1 MPIHRWRLSAFVFHH
16 RWVLAVGA
24 GLLALLGIA
33 LAPQIK
39 FDYSPWAILEG
50 YESRLSDAGSVVAS
64 GDNSEILLLLVESAE
79 GETVLS
85 EPGLVWQRWVV
96 GEIMEL
102 PGVGTVYAFCDI
114 PGGTSPLMLPRLTG
128 YLISEDRQHA
138 NIVIRPATD
147 DDTAAQIIS
156 RRIDEIVAGSP
167 PPQGWQ
173 THQAGWPA
181 IHAMVMRDLRS
192 DQHRLMPV
200 SGVVIVI
207 LLAVAFRR
215 TLDVLLPL
223 LTIVAAMAWFMV
235 FMAATGQTIGLL
247 SGILPA
253 VLFAIG
259 TANCVHILTRHI
271 ETGSLSGFAPRRAAL
286 RTLWQMALPCL
297 LTVTTTAI
305 GFATLY
311 GARAGMLHTF
321 AWQAVVGLALLYVA
335 LLWLM
340 IGLLPLVRRRSNGEA
355 IGHDLLARSATAM
368 ASLGARR
375 PKIVLLV
382 GLAVLAACVW
392 SGQRSPVNAS
402 IAAVYDKDN
411 PILEG
416 VQIVEDHFMG
426 FSEVAVVLE
435 AESAEA
441 LSAAET
447 AAALNEFVVFAK
459 KQDLV
464 LKAEPPVGEMGRMV
478 VEEETGRAGRQV
490 LTLRVDYLGS
500 RSMCALVDKLNE
512 GLATAFEGMALRAR
526 LGGQSVDY
534 ARVIR
539 WVVQEFMISFVGTS
553 VVILTLIG
561 LLFRSIRMGL
571 IAVIPN
577 AVPLAVTWGYIG
589 LMGYD
594 MNISNII
601 IFSIGLG
608 MAVDDSVHALARFRQ
623 EIAVDGDV
631 SAAIHRC
638 YRSTGRAIILTT
650 IVIVVGMSVLLAS
663 NFVPT
668 RRFAELTAVTMIAA
682 VLGDVIL
689 LPACLKL
696 FWRPR
701 RGF

>member
-1 MPIHRWRLSAFVFHH
+1 MPIRRWRLSSFVFRH
-16 RWVLAVGA
+16 RWVLTVVA
-24 GLLALLGIA
+24 GIVAAIGVA

-39 FDYSPWAILEG
+39 FDYSPWAILDG
-50 YESRLSDAGSVVAS
+50 YESRLSDAGSLVQS
-64 GDNSEILLLLVESAE
+64 GDNSEILLVLVEASD
-79 GETVLS
+79 GETVVGES
-85 EPGLVWQRWVV
+85 GLAWQREFVSR
-96 GEIMEL
+96 IKSL
-102 PGVGTVYAFCDI
+102 PAVGTVYAPSDM
-114 PGGTSPLMLPRLTG
+114 SALMLKALEG
-128 YLISEDRQHA
+128 KLISADRRHA
-138 NIVIRPATD
+138 NIVVIPTGDDATV
-147 DDTAAQIIS
+147 AQAIS
-156 RRIDEIVAGSP
+156 RDIDAILADLP
-167 PPQGWQ
+167 PPTGWR

-181 IHAMVMRDLRS
+181 IHAVVMEDLRT
-192 DQHRLMPV
+192 DQHRLMPIA
-200 SGVVIVI
+200 GVVIVI

-215 TLDVLLPL
+215 TLDVILPL
-223 LTIVAAMAWFMV
+223 VTIVAAMAWFMV

-247 SGILPA
+247 SSSLPA

-271 ETGSLSGFAPRRAAL
+271 ETGNLSGIAPRRAAL

-311 GARAGMLHTF
+311 GARAGMLHSF

-340 IGLLPLVRRRSNGEA
+340 IGLLPMVHRRSSVD
-355 IGHDLLARSATAM
+355 IGHDVLARVATAM
-368 ASLGARR
+368 ASLGAR
-375 PKIVLLV
+375 KAKTVLLV
-382 GLAVLAACVW
+382 GAVVLAACIW
-392 SGQRSPVNAS
+392 SGQRSEVNAS
-402 IAAVYDKDN
+402 IAVVYDQDH

-416 VQIVEDHFMG
+416 VRIVEDHFTG

-435 AESAEA
+435 ADSVEDLDSPEA
-441 LSAAET
+441 SAA
-447 AAALNEFVVFAK
+447 LGRFVSFAEGHS
-459 KQDLV
+459 LV
-464 LKAEPPVGEMGRMV
+464 LDVRPAPGDMGDTV
-478 VEEETGRAGRQV
+478 VEPGTGRAGRQ
-490 LTLRVDYLGS
+490 TLILNVQYQGS
-500 RSMCALVDKLNE
+500 RRMCALSDELAE
-512 GLATAFEGMALRAR
+512 GLTAAFEGLPVRAR

-539 WVVQEFMISFVGTS
+539 WVVQEFMLSFVGTS
-553 VVILTLIG
+553 VVILMLIG
-561 LLFRSIRMGL
+561 LLFRSVRMGL

-577 AVPLAVTWGYIG
+577 VVPLAVTWGYIG

-623 EIAVDGDV
+623 EIAIDGDV
-631 SAAIHRC
+631 TAAIGRC
-638 YRSTGRAIILTT
+638 YRTTGRAIILTT

-663 NFVPT
+663 SFVPT
-668 RRFAELTAVTMIAA
+668 RRFAELTGVTMIAA